1 MGKGVT
7 EDAEGTT
14 PSPSLMAAQ
23 PLNAWQGLKTTD
35 DGDPDLVFHMSWMA
49 WVGSEGVSDN

>member
-35 DGDPDLVFHMSWMA
+35 DGDPDLAFHMSWMA